1 MTLEIN
7 GSLFDYGVAEW
18 LADPGLAFDAFLDG
32 YRFNRRRLRASS
44 FIIYKGMFDRLRAWA
59 QQQGKTLFDL
69 GGAELEHF
77 IDGRGLS
84 MQTRHRYLLLFSN
97 LFEHLAQLRAASTWV
112 TPVAGGN
119 PARVLL
125 LEREAPPRIDPDF
138 LTGSEVQH
146 FIQALPPAQ
155 GWKLQRD
162 RAMAML
168 LLGAGLRSS
177 EVLALKV
184 SDVVFKGDEIVGLRV
199 HAHNPRP
206 ARQVPIHTWAHSE
219 LSAWLSLREI
229 YASGKAPR
237 SVRCKDQRLVGPLL
251 FPANLSGAAL
261 NPPTL
266 FRQVRAVLQQAGI
279 VKRYDGPTLLRNSC
293 GAMWLQK
300 HEPLQVSLWLG
311 HATVRTTELL
321 LPPAR
326 RSRHPDR
333 R

>member
-1 MTLEIN
+1 MSLETN
-7 GSLFDYGVAEW
+7 DLLFDYDVAEW
-18 LADPGLAFDAFLDG
+18 LADPGLAFDAFLDS
-32 YRFNRRRLRASS
+32 YRFNRRKLRASS
-44 FIIYKGMFDRLRAWA
+44 FGIYKGMFERLRAWA
-59 QQQGKTLFDL
+59 QQQERTLFDL
-69 GGAELEHF
+69 GAAELEHF
-77 IDGRGLS
+77 LYGRGLS
-84 MQTRHRYLLLFSN
+84 IQTRHRYLLLFSN
-97 LFEHLAQLRAASTWV
+97 LFEHLAQLRAASARL
-112 TPVAGGN
+112 TPVAGDN

-125 LEREAPPRIDPDF
+125 LEREAPLRTDPDF
-138 LTGSEVQH
+138 LTESEVQQ
-146 FIQALPPAQ
+146 FIRALPPAE

-162 RAMAML
+162 RAMVLL

-177 EVLALKV
+177 EALALKA
-184 SDVVFKGDEIVGLRV
+184 SDVIFKGEEILGLRV
-199 HAHNPRP
+199 QAQKPRP

-219 LSAWLSLREI
+219 LSAWLHLREI

-266 FRQVRAVLQQAGI
+266 FRQVKAILQRTGI

-293 GAMWLQK
+293 GALWLQK

-326 RSRHPDR
+326 RSRHPDWK
-333 R
+333 